1 MSRVALGGSGFSIGD
16 TQDEAAAVDTIRTAY
31 DHGVRQFDSARAYAT
46 VGDPLHNETLF
57 RRALAGR
64 DDAVIGT
71 KGGHFRVD
79 STTWGVDGS
88 PAALRRDCE
97 NSLTALG
104 VDALPLYYLHK
115 PDPDVPLTE
124 SVGALHELRTE
135 GKIVDLGVCNV
146 SAEQLAQALAV
157 TPIAVVQNKF
167 SPYQSADRSVL
178 DAAEAAGLRFFAYS
192 PLGGKK
198 DRGRLPSLMPD
209 TVALAA
215 ELGVSF
221 QRLVLAWLLA
231 QSPALTVIS
240 GARRAVTATDSA
252 AAGDVELDEANA
264 ARIAAEATAV
274 SSPS

>member
-1 MSRVALGGSGFSIGD
+1 MSRVALGGSGFSIGE

-31 DHGVRQFDSARAYAT
+31 DQGVRQFDSARAYAT
-46 VGDPLHNETLF
+46 VDDPLHNETLF
-57 RRALAGR
+57 RRALGGR

-79 STTWGVDGS
+79 RETWGVDGS

-115 PDPDVPLTE
+115 PDTGVPFTE
-124 SVGALHELRTE
+124 SVGALHQLRAE
-135 GKIVDLGVCNV
+135 GKIVDVGVCNV
-146 SAEQLAQALAV
+146 SAEQLAQALAI

-192 PLGGKK
+192 PLGGKQ
-198 DRGRLPSLMPD
+198 DRGRLPGLMPG

-240 GARRAVTATDSA
+240 GARR
-252 AAGDVELDEANA
+252 
-264 ARIAAEATAV
+264 
-274 SSPS
+274 P